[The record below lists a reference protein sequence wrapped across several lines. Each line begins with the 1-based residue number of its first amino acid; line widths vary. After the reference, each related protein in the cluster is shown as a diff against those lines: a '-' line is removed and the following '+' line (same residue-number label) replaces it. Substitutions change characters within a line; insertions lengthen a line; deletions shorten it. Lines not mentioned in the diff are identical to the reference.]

1 MDRERRIR
9 ALASAIAPFL
19 ALLLLAGCN
28 PETLPEG
35 QEQVAS
41 FCGPFATVAEAFPLD
56 VPPDTSN
63 PGENLRA
70 RDQLEQLGF
79 ELAALNDAIRIAD
92 DSQMKQAFSR
102 YSSRVGDALRA
113 AEGNTSGLDT
123 PSEWLQ
129 HQERL
134 NDREANARATLVE
147 TLSGL
152 GVDLRAECGVR

>member
-1 MDRERRIR
+1 
-9 ALASAIAPFL
+9 
-19 ALLLLAGCN
+19 
-28 PETLPEG
+28 
-35 QEQVAS
+35 
-41 FCGPFATVAEAFPLD
+41 
-56 VPPDTSN
+56 
-63 PGENLRA
+63 
-70 RDQLEQLGF
+70 
-79 ELAALNDAIRIAD
+79 LNDAIRIAD